1 VLSGAGLDMA
11 EASALNG
18 CPKSRFLFARMVRVD
33 ERSNGMAGE
42 ASEIVLRFLAAPFD
56 ITYGGTVHG
65 GKLLE
70 WIDKAGYACAVGWSA
85 HYCVTAY
92 VGDVHFTR
100 PVAIGELVEVSA
112 RMVHTG
118 RSSMHILVVVSS
130 ADPKDGIFTEA
141 TRCLTIF
148 VAVDAARRPVPVPRW
163 QPTTAED
170 KHLQE
175 GAVRRIQV
183 RADIEAAL
191 KLQTYSDAGTAPETA
206 LRFLAAPTDV
216 NWGGKVHGGTVMRW
230 IDEAAYVCAV
240 GWSRNECVAV
250 YAGGVRFYQSLQI
263 GSIVECRA
271 RLLHTGR
278 TSMHISIHVRSGDPM
293 TGKLDLT
300 THCLIVFVALDE
312 SRRPRPIR
320 RWDPRSE
327 EDLALEKHALQLIE
341 LRGNAPPST

>member
-1 VLSGAGLDMA
+1 M
-11 EASALNG
+11 
-18 CPKSRFLFARMVRVD
+18 
-33 ERSNGMAGE
+33 
-42 ASEIVLRFLAAPFD
+42 
-56 ITYGGTVHG
+56 
-65 GKLLE
+65 
-70 WIDKAGYACAVGWSA
+70 
-85 HYCVTAY
+85 
-92 VGDVHFTR
+92 
-100 PVAIGELVEVSA
+100 
-112 RMVHTG
+112 
-118 RSSMHILVVVSS
+118 
-130 ADPKDGIFTEA
+130 
-141 TRCLTIF
+141 
-148 VAVDAARRPVPVPRW
+148 
-163 QPTTAED
+163 
-170 KHLQE
+170 
-175 GAVRRIQV
+175 
-183 RADIEAAL
+183 

-216 NWGGKVHGGTVMRW
+216 NWSGKVHGGTVMRW

-278 TSMHISIHVRSGDPM
+278 TSMHISIHVRSGDPK

-341 LRGNAPPST
+341 LRATPHHGPKRRSQSFAAGPPRSASDTRLRDGARRHISCRAAPDPIPRVTPRSDGPSGPP